1 MSYRPEAEA
10 HLNAKEGEHMR
21 VETFTSCMNVSLN
34 VLLKV
39 LIANANMLRSLRG
52 CNPCLVLER
61 ITTED
66 LLTMSYDYIHSFAG
80 CVSYLS
86 CSAPVQVFIS
96 LREMTT
102 QPRNFRLT

>member
-39 LIANANMLRSLRG
+39 LNTSRMPT
-52 CNPCLVLER
+52 C
-61 ITTED
+61 
-66 LLTMSYDYIHSFAG
+66 
-80 CVSYLS
+80 
-86 CSAPVQVFIS
+86 
-96 LREMTT
+96 
-102 QPRNFRLT
+102 